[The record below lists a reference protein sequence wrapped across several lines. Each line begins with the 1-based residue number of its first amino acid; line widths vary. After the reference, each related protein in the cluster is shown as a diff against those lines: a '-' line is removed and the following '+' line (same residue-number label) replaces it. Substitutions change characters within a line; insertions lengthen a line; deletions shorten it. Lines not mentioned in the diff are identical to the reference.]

1 LSSRKIYGT
10 KGVVVMPTE
19 KEIETAKKLA
29 KALEGVSTANKEEVL
44 KALAFYFQKGF
55 NEGVKAVDK
64 ILKEDGI
71 LDLQLDLEVLEED
84 CSDIILKKEGDKLN
98 EKN

>member
-1 LSSRKIYGT
+1 MITG
-10 KGVVVMPTE
+10 
-19 KEIETAKKLA
+19 KEIEMTKKLA
-29 KALEGVSTANKEEVL
+29 KALEGLSTENKEEVVTVL
-44 KALAFYFQKGF
+44 EFYFQKGF

-71 LDLQLDLEVLEED
+71 IDLQLDLEVLEED

-98 EKN
+98 END